1 MKAVKIAWYN
11 LIRMFRERANLFFV
25 LIFPI
30 AVIAALGSQFG
41 GESTPEI
48 GMSAET
54 EYGQR
59 TAERITETGAADIRW
74 VDSSEQ
80 LPDLVDD
87 GTVPVAAVVAD
98 DADDVL
104 AAGGTPDVTILL
116 GGDDQAAALAAVV
129 ERAFAAEAVVP
140 GVAGQLAAE
149 TGMPIDEVAP
159 VVEGVAG
166 SLDPVEAT
174 RQVVGGAEP
183 EEEPF
188 GFAQIAVGMLMLMT
202 FLNALT
208 GAASVIESRSLGVSR
223 RMVATPTSLRTIV
236 VGEGMGR
243 WGVGMFQAIY
253 IMVATALIFGI
264 EWGEP
269 LAAVVVVALFAAV
282 AAGAAMLIGATMHN
296 AEQAAGITI
305 MAGLALGALGGS
317 MLPLDLFGSTMRTV
331 AHVTPHAWA
340 IDAFTQMVRH
350 GAGLV
355 DVLPQIGVLAAMA
368 AVLIGL
374 AAWRLRITLTKL

>member
-1 MKAVKIAWYN
+1 
-11 LIRMFRERANLFFV
+11 
-25 LIFPI
+25 
-30 AVIAALGSQFG
+30 
-41 GESTPEI
+41 
-48 GMSAET
+48 
-54 EYGQR
+54 
-59 TAERITETGAADIRW
+59 
-74 VDSSEQ
+74 
-80 LPDLVDD
+80 
-87 GTVPVAAVVAD
+87 
-98 DADDVL
+98 
-104 AAGGTPDVTILL
+104 
-116 GGDDQAAALAAVV
+116 
-129 ERAFAAEAVVP
+129 
-140 GVAGQLAAE
+140 
-149 TGMPIDEVAP
+149 
-159 VVEGVAG
+159 
-166 SLDPVEAT
+166 
-174 RQVVGGAEP
+174 
-183 EEEPF
+183 
-188 GFAQIAVGMLMLMT
+188 
-202 FLNALT
+202 
-208 GAASVIESRSLGVSR
+208 VSR

-236 VGEGMGR
+236 FGEGMGR

-296 AEQAAGITI
+296 VEPAAGITI

-374 AAWRLRITLTKL
+374 AAWRLRIT